1 MPHTAIAYI
10 PLTTYPEA
18 VTDQAILAATRFAAM
33 LGYELHVSVF
43 SVDIP
48 QVYAPLGG
56 LLLDVPG
63 LVRAAEEK
71 SRAECQRLRN
81 VLAGPREPQTRV
93 TCSVRESLLG
103 TTRDI
108 AAAEA
113 RYYDCSFLPWSG
125 ETVAVQDISEAVIFN
140 SGRPAILVPPS
151 TRPDR
156 LRSHRDRVGREPCC
170 SARTWRCIITSA
182 QGRSRVGV
190 DGSRRKAPERTRY
203 RGAARHVIGTAGNRS
218 PISPYRPWRQDHC
231 RSPSGHCPCGRCSS
245 PRNGRLRPFSHARL
259 RARWRNLW
267 RSCRCKASGPACT
280 LTGTTAD
287 RECPHREPERTLHL
301 SPASFSRG
309 TTSAACANTESA
321 GPPVALRLKGS
332 PPRFHKSDPARESKL
347 DRRTKPSQ

>member
-156 LRSHRDRVGREPCC
+156 LDHIAIAWDE
-170 SARTWRCIITSA
+170 
-182 QGRSRVGV
+182 SRV
-190 DGSRRKAPERTRY
+190 
-203 RGAARHVIGTAGNRS
+203 AARALGYALSLLPEGGRVSVLTVRDEKPLSGPDIAALLATSLGRRGIEARSLLIDRGDRTIAEALQDTALAEGA
-218 PISPYRPWRQDHC
+218 QVLAMGGF
-231 RSPSGHCPCGRCSS
+231 GHSRMRDFVLGGATCGV
-245 PRNGRLRPFSHARL
+245 LADARL
-259 RARWRNLW
+259 
-267 RSCRCKASGPACT
+267 
-280 LTGTTAD
+280 
-287 RECPHREPERTLHL
+287 
-301 SPASFSRG
+301 
-309 TTSAACANTESA
+309 
-321 GPPVALRLKGS
+321 PVLLV
-332 PPRFHKSDPARESKL
+332 H
-347 DRRTKPSQ
+347 

>member
-71 SRAECQRLRN
+71 SSAECQRLRN

-156 LRSHRDRVGREPCC
+156 LDHIAIAWDE
-170 SARTWRCIITSA
+170 
-182 QGRSRVGV
+182 SRV
-190 DGSRRKAPERTRY
+190 
-203 RGAARHVIGTAGNRS
+203 AARALGDALSLLPKGGRVSVLTVRDEKPLSGPDIAALLATSLGRRGIEARSLLIDRGDRTIAEALQDTALAEGA
-218 PISPYRPWRQDHC
+218 QVLAMGGF
-231 RSPSGHCPCGRCSS
+231 GHSRMRDFVLGGATCGV
-245 PRNGRLRPFSHARL
+245 LADARL
-259 RARWRNLW
+259 
-267 RSCRCKASGPACT
+267 
-280 LTGTTAD
+280 
-287 RECPHREPERTLHL
+287 
-301 SPASFSRG
+301 
-309 TTSAACANTESA
+309 
-321 GPPVALRLKGS
+321 PVLLV
-332 PPRFHKSDPARESKL
+332 H
-347 DRRTKPSQ
+347 